1 MNNLLVVFLWINNFF
16 VCSVD
21 FLLFICR
28 GRERERER
36 RGIERGE
43 KRLKKFNVE
52 FNNFLVYNMVE
63 IIF

>member
-28 GRERERER
+28 GRERERGE

-43 KRLKKFNVE
+43 KKDKNLMWS
-52 FNNFLVYNMVE
+52 L